1 MSLTDQIAGDLIAA
15 MKAKETVKLEALRA
29 AKTAFILA
37 RSEKGAASQLS
48 NDEELKVMQKLVK
61 QRRESATIY
70 REQNRPDLYEK
81 EEAEADILEKY
92 LPARMNDDELTAAVK
107 NLIEKT
113 GAKGP
118 SDMGKV
124 MGAASKELAG
134 KADGKDIAAKVKQIL
149 GM

>member
-15 MKAKETVKLEALRA
+15 MKAKETVRLEALRA
-29 AKTAFILA
+29 AKTAFTLA
-37 RSEKGAASQLS
+37 RSDKGAGSQLTP
-48 NDEELKVMQKLVK
+48 DEELKIMQKLVK
-61 QRRESATIY
+61 QRRESAAIY
-70 REQNRPDLYEK
+70 REQKRPDLYEK

-92 LPARMNDDELTAAVK
+92 LPARMSDDELAAAVK
-107 NLIEKT
+107 NIIEKT

-118 SDMGKV
+118 SDMGRV

-134 KADGKDIAAKVKQIL
+134 KADGKDIVAKVKQIL